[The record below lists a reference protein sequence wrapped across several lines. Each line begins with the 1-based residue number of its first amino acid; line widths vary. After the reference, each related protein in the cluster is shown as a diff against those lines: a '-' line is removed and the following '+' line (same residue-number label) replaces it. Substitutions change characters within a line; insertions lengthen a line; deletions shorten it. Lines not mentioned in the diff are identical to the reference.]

1 MITVPL
7 FIAQTLNC
15 FDMKNNLLIILFCT
29 SIICVQAQDASVI
42 NLKAAA
48 AKEIKKDAAD
58 TTVKTWKRGGLFN
71 LNVNQ
76 GTLSNWAAGGDKATF
91 SVTSFLNLYAF
102 YKKGKKSWDNNL
114 DLAYGMI
121 NTTSLGQRKADD
133 RIDLLSKYGYEIAPK
148 WYLSGLINL
157 RTQFADGYAYPSN
170 DGKVKTSAFF
180 APAYLLTSLGLDLKP
195 NDNFSLFISPITS
208 RWVIVNDDSLSSAGA
223 FGVTPGKKS
232 VNEIGAYLSANYF
245 KNISA
250 NATYK
255 TRLDL
260 FSNYKHEP
268 QNIDVFWTNILA
280 VKVTKFINMS
290 LNVDMIYDN
299 DVKTVSKNGTPGG
312 PKLQLKELMGI
323 GLAYKF

>member
-1 MITVPL
+1 
-7 FIAQTLNC
+7 
-15 FDMKNNLLIILFCT
+15 MKKNLLILLLSSFVI
-29 SIICVQAQDASVI
+29 SVHAQDATVK
-42 NLKAAA
+42 NLKADA

-58 TTVKTWKRGGLFN
+58 TAVKTWKTGGLFN

-76 GTLSNWAAGGDKATF
+76 GTLSNWAAGGDKSTF
-91 SVTSFLNLYAF
+91 SLTSFLNLYAF
-102 YKKGKKSWDNNL
+102 YKKGKHSWDNNL
-114 DLAYGMI
+114 DLAYGMV

-133 RIDLLSKYGYEIAPK
+133 RIDLLSKYGYEVAPK
-148 WYLSGLINL
+148 WYLSGLVNL
-157 RTQFADGYAYPSN
+157 RTQFADGFAYPSE
-170 DGKVKTSAFF
+170 DGKVKTSGFF
-180 APAYLLTSLGLDLKP
+180 APAYLLASIGMDFKP
-195 NDNFSLFISPITS
+195 NDNFSLFMSPITS
-208 RWVIVNDDSLSSAGA
+208 RWVIVNDDSLSSVGA

-232 VNEIGAYLSANYF
+232 VNEIGAYLSVNYF

-250 NATYK
+250 NATFK

-268 QNIDVFWTNILA
+268 QNIDIFWTNVLA

-299 DVKTVSKNGTPGG
+299 DVKTVNKDGTPGG